1 VPTFTI
7 AKDVLAKGPGTLFWA
22 PPLTALPDYTV
33 SGSSTYGGSSTWTG
47 WFQLNIT
54 IAGSVWSY
62 DVKNEAIQAEEYLDD
77 IDQADVGREA
87 FVEFELMRMTATNLA
102 RLLNRPTPTI
112 SGSGATQNTT
122 VRPPGLGAG
131 LYCMI
136 GWQATDDGERI
147 VAENAYQIGGLKV
160 NRRKGAKVASL
171 NAQYKLFPNAS
182 GDPWRHDFAG
192 NTRA

>member
-1 VPTFTI
+1 MPTFTI

-22 PPLTALPDYTV
+22 PPGTALPDYTV
-33 SGSSTYGGSSTWTG
+33 VANAYSVNAWTG
-47 WFQLNIT
+47 WFQWNIT
-54 IAGSVWSY
+54 IAGSLWSY
-62 DVKNEAIQAEEYLDD
+62 DVKNEPIQAEEYLDD
-77 IDQADVGREA
+77 IDQADTGREA

-102 RLLNRPTPTI
+102 RVLNRPTPTVT
-112 SGSGATQNTT
+112 GSGTTQNTT

-160 NRRKGAKVASL
+160 NRRKGAKVATL
-171 NAQYKLFPNAS
+171 TAQYKLFPNAS

-192 NTRA
+192 AIRG